1 MYKILSRKQKP
12 DIAIDL
18 GTANTRIM
26 TAADG
31 IVFDEPSLCCF
42 AGDPGRKKLVAAGQE
57 ARNMRGHD
65 SSDLTIIR
73 PLSFGVLN
81 DIDATRIFLEYA
93 IRSSIGKSR
102 RSGLK
107 ATIGVPTDATS
118 AERNAL
124 MTAARDAGMSS
135 VTLVDET
142 IAAAQGAGIEID
154 APTGSMILECGAG
167 LTEAVVLSLGGLCGR
182 AAIRKGGDSLDQSI
196 IDYFHSRHKF
206 LIGQNTA
213 EKAKLELVAHMITDA
228 DAPGSVHVKGQNM
241 ATGLPETRSIPLAE
255 LAALVDR
262 HIDAIADMSA
272 NLLSNTAPELC
283 DDIYSNGIILT
294 GGSAVINLIG
304 QTLMDRIGVPVTMAE
319 QPKSCVAKGLHS
331 NLIH

>member
-1 MYKILSRKQKP
+1 MYRIRSRKQKS

-31 IVFDEPSLCCF
+31 IVFNEPSLCCF
-42 AGDPGRKKLVAAGQE
+42 AVGPGKRTLVAAGQE
-57 ARNMRGHD
+57 ASKMRGHD
-65 SSDLTIIR
+65 TNDLRVVR
-73 PLSFGVLN
+73 PLSYGVLN
-81 DIDATRIFLEYA
+81 DIDATRMFLEYA
-93 IRSSIGKSR
+93 ISTGIGKPR
-102 RSGLK
+102 KGRLT

-124 MTAARDAGMSS
+124 MTAAKDAGISS
-135 VTLVDET
+135 VTMVDET

-154 APTGSMILECGAG
+154 APTGAMILECGAG

-196 IDYFHSRHKF
+196 IDHLHFRHKF

-213 EKAKLELVAHMITDA
+213 EKTKLELVELIIA
-228 DAPGSVHVKGQNM
+228 DAGATGSIHVKGKNM
-241 ATGLPETRSIPLAE
+241 ATGQPELISIPVQE
-255 LAALVDR
+255 LTALVGK

-272 NLLSNTAPELC
+272 NLLGNTAPELC
-283 DDIYSNGIILT
+283 DDIYSNGILLT
-294 GGSAVINLIG
+294 GGSAAINLIG
-304 QTLMDRIGVPVTMAE
+304 QTLTDRIGVPVTVAD
-319 QPKSCVAKGLHS
+319 QSKSCVAYGLHS
-331 NLIH
+331 ALVH

>member
-1 MYKILSRKQKP
+1 MYKFLSRKQKS

-42 AGDPGRKKLVAAGQE
+42 AGDVGRDKLVAAGRD
-57 ARNMRGHD
+57 AGNMRGHD
-65 SSDLTIIR
+65 SPDVTVVR
-73 PLSFGVLN
+73 PLSHGVLN

-93 IRSSIGKSR
+93 VQSSVGKSR
-102 RSGLK
+102 RRRLT

-124 MTAARDAGMSS
+124 MTAANDAGMSS
-135 VTLVDET
+135 ITLVDET
-142 IAAAQGAGIEID
+142 IAAAHGAGID
-154 APTGSMILECGAG
+154 VASPTGAMILECGAG

-196 IDYFHSRHKF
+196 VDHLLFKHKF
-206 LIGQNTA
+206 LIGENIA
-213 EKAKLELVAHMITDA
+213 EKAKIELVEKMIANAGATASIDI
-228 DAPGSVHVKGQNM
+228 KGQNM
-241 ATGLPETRSIPLAE
+241 TTGLPEARSIPVEE
-255 LAALVDR
+255 LAVLVGK
-262 HIDAIADMSA
+262 HIYAIADMSA
-272 NLLSNTAPELC
+272 NLLGNTAPELC

-294 GGSAVINLIG
+294 GGSAAINLIG
-304 QTLMDRIGVPVTMAE
+304 QTLRDKIGVPVTVAD
-319 QPKSCVAKGLHS
+319 QSKSCVAHGLHS
-331 NLIH
+331 LLLH